1 MTVPIPTELEQAV
14 IERARLRQ
22 QSVEELVR
30 DALESYLRMESDDEL
45 NAWQEVRDEA
55 LRLVEDAHRSP
66 RTTLQPFI

>member
-55 LRLVEDAHRSP
+55 LRLVEDAGAVLS
-66 RTTLQPFI
+66 